1 MIFTVFCLLFHIKKL
16 TILNTNITFLI
27 STLSNL
33 RCLISGSN
41 IILNNNSFIISQL
54 EFISYILTIHFF
66 SYTFLYWLMCKL
78 VLTKFVIFFMYWCC
92 RFQGGHGNN
101 KTGRQSAPPWA
112 SSCSGWT
119 ACGWQERGLWN
130 CSEGGGSTNTISLL
144 ASKGKMPH
152 NVKWSVMISHW
163 YYSSCAQS
171 SSWRTWAMKCNDLLL
186 TSWV

>member
-1 MIFTVFCLLFHIKKL
+1 MQIINSVTTWKSTIFTVFCLLFHIKKL

-78 VLTKFVIFFMYWCC
+78 VLTKFVIFFYVLVL
-92 RFQGGHGNN
+92 QIS
-101 KTGRQSAPPWA
+101 GRSWQQQNRPPVSSTLSFKLLRLDSLWMTRAWA
-112 SSCSGWT
+112 LKLFRGWREYEYNI
-119 ACGWQERGLWN
+119 AFGQQRQN
-130 CSEGGGSTNTISLL
+130 
-144 ASKGKMPH
+144 AS
-152 NVKWSVMISHW
+152 
-163 YYSSCAQS
+163 
-171 SSWRTWAMKCNDLLL
+171 
-186 TSWV
+186 